1 MGQELDTLHSVLV
14 AAGVV
19 VLEMVVEEAVEDPF
33 RGMAPSGS
41 GDHEGAFYAAAV
53 VVAVDGQNWGLDTAC
68 LGDPAG
74 GWERL
79 EEPG

>member
-19 VLEMVVEEAVEDPF
+19 VLEMVVEEAVEGPF

-41 GDHEGAFYAAAV
+41 GDHEEAFYAAV